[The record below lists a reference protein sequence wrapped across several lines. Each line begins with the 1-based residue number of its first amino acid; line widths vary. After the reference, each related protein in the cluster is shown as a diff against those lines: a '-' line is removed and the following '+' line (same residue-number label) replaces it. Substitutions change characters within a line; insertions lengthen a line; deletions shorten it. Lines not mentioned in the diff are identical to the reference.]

1 MSPVVAENEQIGPN
15 EADDIKND
23 EFKRKIQGLS
33 AELLIMMESD
43 NSPYFFNFLWW

>member
-23 EFKRKIQGLS
+23 EFKRKNTGIVCRITHNDGIRQQS
-33 AELLIMMESD
+33 LI
-43 NSPYFFNFLWW
+43 L